1 MTVGRERRGERDRVA
16 RAADATEPSADHP
29 IDGQVLLLAGAK
41 ASVAPDRLPDLV
53 ARVAAALDPADY
65 SRSYEEACATPEQRV
80 YFVEGGHWEA
90 IGEAVG
96 LTRREREAVQRAH
109 AEQLLRL
116 GRERG
121 RRGEFETALEL
132 REAVVVGRVKSDE
145 SA

>member
-1 MTVGRERRGERDRVA
+1 MADDRP
-16 RAADATEPSADHP
+16 ADSDPPATDAPGTTADHP

-41 ASVAPDRLPDLV
+41 ASVAADRLPDLV
-53 ARVAAALDPADY
+53 ARVADSLDPAAY
-65 SRSYEEACATPEQRV
+65 RRRYEEACATSEQRV
-80 YFVEGGHWEA
+80 YFVEAGHWERT
-90 IGEAVG
+90 GEAVG
-96 LTRREREAVQRAH
+96 LNRREREAVERAH

-121 RRGEFETALEL
+121 RREEFETALEL